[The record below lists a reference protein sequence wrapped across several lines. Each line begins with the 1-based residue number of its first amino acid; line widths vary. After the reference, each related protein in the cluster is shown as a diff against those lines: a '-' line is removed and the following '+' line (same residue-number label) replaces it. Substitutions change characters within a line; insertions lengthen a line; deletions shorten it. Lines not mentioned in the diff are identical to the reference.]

1 MQAQLKIMIDDLGMV
16 RKELADTKVTCE
28 KWVESC
34 KGYQLL
40 LNKQSAS
47 NVRFGIGYNH
57 TETPTNFSPKTTE
70 DGRKIVSGETSEE
83 EECTSFHENFLKT
96 HKESSSEVL
105 IKSDFRPSVVSTT
118 SGVENLKTTDDLKPI
133 KTARNLSLKEKTKA
147 KECEICGLLN
157 RKIEF

>member
-57 TETPTNFSPKTTE
+57 TETPTNFCPKSTE
-70 DGRKIVSGETSEE
+70 NGRKIVSGETSEE
-83 EECTSFHENFLKT
+83 KECTSFHENFLKT
-96 HKESSSEVL
+96 HKASSSEVL
-105 IKSDFRPSVVSTT
+105 IKSDFKPSVVS
-118 SGVENLKTTDDLKPI
+118 S
-133 KTARNLSLKEKTKA
+133 
-147 KECEICGLLN
+147 
-157 RKIEF
+157 